1 MPEKEEGFFG
11 SPSSLHVMAATFR
24 GRSQGHMSEEEL
36 EERGIFVKEYGERTL
51 KAARLYSLLRQ
62 ECEIEEPWHIM
73 ALTVCAFEQVHIKEG
88 WEFVLANKQDIED
101 VGQLFERSNSPQE
114 FRDGLIELKE
124 RDLMEQLERSEPD
137 L

>member
-1 MPEKEEGFFG
+1 
-11 SPSSLHVMAATFR
+11 
-24 GRSQGHMSEEEL
+24 MSEEEF
-36 EERGIFVKEYGERTL
+36 EGRGIFVKEYGERTL

-73 ALTVCAFEQVHIKEG
+73 ALTICAFEQMHIKDG

-101 VGQLFERSNSPQE
+101 VGQLFERSNSPEE
-114 FRDGLIELKE
+114 FREGLIELKE
-124 RDLMEQLERSEPD
+124 QDLMEQLERSEPE

>member
-1 MPEKEEGFFG
+1 
-11 SPSSLHVMAATFR
+11 
-24 GRSQGHMSEEEL
+24 MSEEEL
-36 EERGIFVKEYGERTL
+36 EGRGIFVKEYGERTL

-62 ECEIEEPWHIM
+62 ECGIEEPWHIM
-73 ALTVCAFEQVHIKEG
+73 ALTACAFEQMHIKDG

-101 VGQLFERSNSPQE
+101 VGQLFERSSTPEE

-124 RDLMEQLERSEPD
+124 RDLMEQLERDGPD

>member
-1 MPEKEEGFFG
+1 
-11 SPSSLHVMAATFR
+11 
-24 GRSQGHMSEEEL
+24 MSEEEL
-36 EERGIFVKEYGERTL
+36 ERRGIFVKEYAELTL

-62 ECEIEEPWHIM
+62 ECGIEEPWHIM
-73 ALTVCAFEQVHIKEG
+73 ALTTCAFEQMHIKEG

-114 FRDGLIELKE
+114 FREGLIELKE
-124 RDLMEQLERSEPD
+124 LDLMEQLERAEPD

>member
-1 MPEKEEGFFG
+1 
-11 SPSSLHVMAATFR
+11 
-24 GRSQGHMSEEEL
+24 MSEEEL

-73 ALTVCAFEQVHIKEG
+73 ALTTCAFEQVHIKEG

-101 VGQLFERSNSPQE
+101 VGQLFERSNSPEE

-124 RDLMEQLERSEPD
+124 RDLMEQLERSESE

>member
-1 MPEKEEGFFG
+1 
-11 SPSSLHVMAATFR
+11 
-24 GRSQGHMSEEEL
+24 MSEEEL
-36 EERGIFVKEYGERTL
+36 EERGIVVKEYSERTL

-73 ALTVCAFEQVHIKEG
+73 ALTTCAFEQMHIKEG

-101 VGQLFERSNSPQE
+101 VGQLFERSNSPQD

>member
-1 MPEKEEGFFG
+1 
-11 SPSSLHVMAATFR
+11 
-24 GRSQGHMSEEEL
+24 MSEEEL

-73 ALTVCAFEQVHIKEG
+73 ALTTCAFEQMHIKEG

-101 VGQLFERSNSPQE
+101 VGQLFERSNSPEE

-124 RDLMEQLERSEPD
+124 RDLMEQLERIEPE

>member
-1 MPEKEEGFFG
+1 
-11 SPSSLHVMAATFR
+11 
-24 GRSQGHMSEEEL
+24 MSEEEL
-36 EERGIFVKEYGERTL
+36 EERGIFVKEYSERTL

-73 ALTVCAFEQVHIKEG
+73 ALTTCAFEQMHIKEG

-101 VGQLFERSNSPQE
+101 VGQLFERSNSPEE
-114 FRDGLIELKE
+114 FREGLIELKE
-124 RDLMEQLERSEPD
+124 QDLMEQLERSEPE

>member
-1 MPEKEEGFFG
+1 
-11 SPSSLHVMAATFR
+11 
-24 GRSQGHMSEEEL
+24 MSEEEL
-36 EERGIFVKEYGERTL
+36 EERGIVVKEYSERTL

-73 ALTVCAFEQVHIKEG
+73 ALTTCAFEQMHIKEG
-88 WEFVLANKQDIED
+88 WEFVLANKQDIEV

-114 FRDGLIELKE
+114 FRDGLIDLKE

>member
-1 MPEKEEGFFG
+1 
-11 SPSSLHVMAATFR
+11 
-24 GRSQGHMSEEEL
+24 MSEEEL
-36 EERGIFVKEYGERTL
+36 EERGIVVKEYSERTL
-51 KAARLYSLLRQ
+51 NAARLYSLLRQ

-73 ALTVCAFEQVHIKEG
+73 ALTICAFEQMHIKEG

-101 VGQLFERSNSPQE
+101 VGQLFERSSTPQE

-124 RDLMEQLERSEPD
+124 QDLMEQLARSELD

>member
-1 MPEKEEGFFG
+1 
-11 SPSSLHVMAATFR
+11 
-24 GRSQGHMSEEEL
+24 MSYEEL

-51 KAARLYSLLRQ
+51 KLARLYSLLRQ
-62 ECEIEEPWHIM
+62 ECGIEEPWHIM
-73 ALTVCAFEQVHIKEG
+73 ALTTCAFEQMHIKEG

-101 VGQLFERSNSPQE
+101 VGQLFERSSTPEE

-124 RDLMEQLERSEPD
+124 QDLMEQLERAELD